1 MAAQITGASQY
12 GQKVDIE
19 DQEYVKALERANLLS
34 FYIDNYFS
42 GYHTQGR
49 VVALARIRAGRTF

>member
-1 MAAQITGASQY
+1 MEPGQTISLDGLEGVYCATDLGYAMAAQITGASQY

-34 FYIDNYFS
+34 VLY
-42 GYHTQGR
+42 
-49 VVALARIRAGRTF
+49 